1 MNKNKIMASLLA
13 LVMMLSVFAPFE
25 AFAAEAVDSGKTKV
39 VVHKMHQERL
49 EDVSEKAKQKGY
61 NGGEI
66 KPQDYTEIFGDKS
79 KELENVK
86 FIVYKVTDSDLLKE
100 LADSTNK
107 TKYDTEEKIKASD
120 KKDKFTQEQTQTTGR
135 GNAGATFTLDKGSY
149 WFIEDQTTV
158 RDGNKV
164 FAGAVAVPFLLEL
177 PVYKQN
183 GEKFSE
189 TDALHVYPKNTTNA
203 PEIDK
208 NFVKTHGLEAAKGFA
223 GDDAQALKDV
233 GAVLTNYEKE
243 KATVSAEIGKE
254 IPYEVVTKIP
264 AKSLYQRLVWQDSM
278 TKGLTYKKD
287 LEIKYGESADTA
299 NTKLETPAD
308 YKIEQNDSGFILTL
322 EKAGIEKLEKAAADK
337 DIYVKLTYHATV
349 NSKAVV
355 DQPDKNNISFDY
367 NNKPGENTDP
377 REKTVKGTEVKVEK
391 TWADGSSNQAPAD
404 AKVTYYLYK
413 KGSGDFSTD
422 TLVDSVIKTKDFS
435 HTFSNLEDGDYYVK
449 EFVQGYTP
457 EYTTSENGTIKL
469 NNNKKPG
476 TPLVPKTPEIVTGGK
491 KFVKTNDKAGNE
503 LKRLA
508 GAEFVIQ
515 NKNTNDNTNN
525 GKYLK
530 INDSNVG
537 ESEYL
542 KAEKNYQEFIKKVN
556 EALAKGKISAE
567 NKVDNF
573 DSDQAIKGEV
583 DRLEKARNEAF
594 VKANLNYTWV
604 DKEQATKFY
613 SNDRG
618 QFEVKGLAYGDYQ
631 AVETQAPA
639 GYALPTGGGSFTFKV
654 EKGSYTSEENG
665 INYELEKTQ
674 DKDAKQIKN
683 NKVTIP
689 QTGGIGTV
697 IFTVAGLA
705 IMGGAFYAMKK
716 RNEEQEEA

>member
-1 MNKNKIMASLLA
+1 MMNKNKIMASLLA
-13 LVMMLSVFAPFE
+13 LVMMLSVFAPS
-25 AFAAEAVDSGKTKV
+25 FAYATVGIVREKTKV
-39 VVHKMHQERL
+39 VVHKMHQESL
-49 EDVSEKAKQKGY
+49 EDVSEKAKQNGY

-66 KPQDYTEIFGDKS
+66 KPQDYTKIFGNNS

-86 FIVYKVTDSDLLKE
+86 FIVYKVTDADTIKTLKE
-100 LADSTNK
+100 SPNS
-107 TKYDTEEKIKASD
+107 YDTEEKLKTLVAENKLTD
-120 KKDKFTQEQTQTTGR
+120 KKEETTKGN
-135 GNAGATFTLDKGSY
+135 NAGATFILDEGSY

-183 GEKFSE
+183 GDKFSE

-203 PEIDK
+203 PKIDK
-208 NFVKTHGLEAAKGFA
+208 NFVKTHGLEAAQGWDKADLLKA
-223 GDDAQALKDV
+223 GADIA
-233 GAVLTNYEKE
+233 NYDKE

-264 AKSLYQRLVWQDSM
+264 AKSLYKRLVWQDSM
-278 TKGLTYKKD
+278 TKGLIYKKD

-413 KGSGDFSTD
+413 KGSTFAEDV
-422 TLVDSVIKTKDFS
+422 LVDSVIKTASSEGGFN
-435 HTFSNLEDGDYYVK
+435 HTFSNLENGDYYVK

-457 EYTTSENGTIKL
+457 EYTLGEEGTIKL
-469 NNNKKPG
+469 KNDKKPG

-515 NKNTNDNTNN
+515 NKNTNDSTNN

-530 INDSNVG
+530 INDSKG
-537 ESEYL
+537 EGSEYL
-542 KAEKNYQEFIKKVN
+542 KAETAYQEFIKKVN
-556 EALAKGKISAE
+556 EALAKGEISAE
-567 NKVDNF
+567 NKVDAF
-573 DSDQAIKGEV
+573 ESDKAIKGEV
-583 DRLEKARNEAF
+583 DRLEKDRNEAF

-604 DKEQATKFY
+604 DDTEDATKFY

-631 AVETQAPA
+631 AVETAAPK

-665 INYELEKTQ
+665 INYELDKQ
-674 DKDAKQIKN
+674 DVRDAKQIKN
-683 NKVTIP
+683 NKVSIP